1 MNDKRTKLIQ
11 EIFDL
16 TTIIQKTC
24 PELYKNLSET
34 PLFISYEEKEIKTED
49 YRKYLDF
56 LKNQLKEF
64 SKTYRKTKVVNSIKT
79 YKIM

>member
-1 MNDKRTKLIQ
+1 MNDKRAKLMQ
-11 EIFDL
+11 EIFDI

-34 PLFISYEEKEIKTED
+34 PLFISYEEKEIKNAD

-56 LKNQLKEF
+56 LKKQLKEF
-64 SKTYRKTKVVNSIKT
+64 SKDIPKTEGVNSIT
-79 YKIM
+79 TSKIV